1 MAQSPASA
9 PKLPITFCENMADL
23 SFEIGHSRDFLS
35 YWQSLRQDG
44 EIPHARQVN
53 PGKIKE
59 LLPDLIIFEV
69 LEDGTVRY
77 RLTGTRVMERTGL
90 EPTGKSLQ
98 DMVKSEFNEML
109 AFAFQSVVSLKIGI
123 VSHFT
128 NYYRGGHAGRM
139 EVVILPLRAPESDP
153 PRVICHWSRDP
164 EVPDHVIGIE
174 RMTDR
179 IDDATVFDLGF
190 GLPDESLVA
199 AFRA

>member
-1 MAQSPASA
+1 MAQSPAPA
-9 PKLPITFCENMADL
+9 PRLPIAFCDNMADL

-44 EIPHARQVN
+44 EIPQARLVN

-69 LEDGTVRY
+69 LEDGTIRY
-77 RLTGTRVMERTGL
+77 RLTGTHVMERTGF

-98 DMVKSEFNEML
+98 ELAKPEFGEVL
-109 AFAFQSVVSLKIGI
+109 AFAFQGVVGFRIGI
-123 VSHFT
+123 VAHFT
-128 NYYRGGHAGRM
+128 NYYRGGIPGRM
-139 EVVILPLRAPESDP
+139 EVVMLPLAAPDGDP

-164 EVPDHVIGIE
+164 SVPEHVVGVE
-174 RMTDR
+174 RPTER
-179 IDDATVFDLGF
+179 VEDATIFDLGF

>member
-1 MAQSPASA
+1 
-9 PKLPITFCENMADL
+9 MADL

-199 AFRA
+199 AFRV